1 MSTLALDL
9 PAKRRASSRDW
20 IGIIGLSPA
29 TCLLVFFF
37 ALPLGMMIGMSFYDP
52 SSRGLSLQSYSRFL
66 TDGLSLWG
74 FWRTAVMSGLVAIS
88 ATLLGYPVAYYLARS
103 TSRWRSVVF
112 ALALA
117 PELAGVVLRTY
128 GWLII
133 LEDRGFINDA
143 LIHMGLISSPLPLSK
158 NLFAVVVGLTHVV
171 LPFAILSLTTSI
183 QGIDANLE
191 RAAQMLGAPRYAV
204 VWHVLLPLS
213 LPGLVSSLLLSFTM
227 AASAYATPALL
238 GGSGF
243 KVLATMISEQV
254 LFYIDWS
261 FAAVM
266 ANALLILMLA
276 ISYVGIR
283 FETRQRDRFGSVTG
297 GLK

>member
-1 MSTLALDL
+1 MSTVALDF
-9 PAKRRASSRDW
+9 PSRRSKPPTDW
-20 IGIIGLSPA
+20 IGLIGLSPA
-29 TCLLVFFF
+29 TSLLVVFF
-37 ALPLGMMIGMSFYDP
+37 ALPMGMMIGMSFHGP
-52 SSRGLSLQSYSRFL
+52 SSGTLSLESYRRFA

-74 FWRTAVMSGLVAIS
+74 FWRTAVMSFLVAAS
-88 ATLLGYPVAYYLARS
+88 ATLFAYPVAYYLARS
-103 TSRWRSVVF
+103 TGRWRSVVF

-133 LEDRGFINDA
+133 LEDRGFINDV
-143 LIHMGLISSPLPLSK
+143 LIHIGIISSPLPLSK

-183 QGIDANLE
+183 QGIDDNLE
-191 RAAQMLGAPRYAV
+191 RAGQMLGASRPAV
-204 VWHVLLPLS
+204 IWYILFPLS
-213 LPGLVSSLLLSFTM
+213 LPGLVSSFLLCFTM

-238 GGSGF
+238 GGAGF

-276 ISYVGIR
+276 ISYIGVW
-283 FETRQRDRFGSVTG
+283 FETRQREKYRGMTG
-297 GLK
+297 GFK